1 MIALERAPHK
11 TTSHGRPH
19 RRSLPSFY
27 SMFFEQND
35 TYLYISSRLRGT
47 IKGMVAK
54 NAGLPATPADL
65 INVDEV
71 IGKYYDLVPDPSIAE
86 QRVIFGT
93 SGHRGS
99 SLKTSFNEAH
109 IVAIAQAIAE
119 YRAKAGVTGPLY
131 LGRDTHALSEP
142 ATRTAIE
149 VLVANGVR
157 VRIDSRDDV
166 VPTPVVSQAI
176 LTHNRAAD
184 GSQRFTG
191 NDIADGIVVT
201 PSHNPPTDG
210 GFKYDPPTGGPA
222 PAEATNAIAARANE
236 LLGSYKSVKRTP
248 YEQAIASDLV
258 ERFDYREHYVDDLS
272 NVIDFDVI
280 RSSGVRLGIDPLG
293 GASVNYWPLMNEKYG
308 LSIDVVRP
316 QVDPTWSFMTID
328 HDGKIRMDPSSPYAM
343 KGLVDSLNNG
353 AWKKYDLVGGTDPDA
368 DRHGIVCPDWGVMN
382 PNHYIAVCV
391 EYLFGGNRPGWPENA
406 GIGKTLVSSSLID
419 RVATSIGA
427 RLVEVPVGF
436 KWFVDPLFSGEVAFG
451 GEESSG
457 MSFLRKDGRVW
468 TTDKDGLIPDL
479 LAAEITART
488 GKNPAQ
494 LHQDQ
499 VSRFGE
505 SWYRRIDTP
514 TTLEQKQKFA
524 HLTGDD
530 VTATRLAGEEITAKL
545 TTAPGNGAAIGGIK
559 VTTANNWFAAR
570 PSGTENIYK
579 VYAESFVSPDALDK
593 VLDEATDVVDK
604 ALEG

>member
-1 MIALERAPHK
+1 
-11 TTSHGRPH
+11 
-19 RRSLPSFY
+19 
-27 SMFFEQND
+27 
-35 TYLYISSRLRGT
+35 
-47 IKGMVAK
+47 MVVK
-54 NAGLPATPADL
+54 NAGMPATPEDL
-65 INVDEV
+65 VDVDALVGAYYDEV
-71 IGKYYDLVPDPSIAE
+71 PNSNIPE

-99 SLKTSFNEAH
+99 ALKTSFNEAH
-109 IVAIAQAIAE
+109 IVAITQAIAE
-119 YRAKAGVTGPLY
+119 YRKKAGVTGPLY
-131 LGRDTHALSEP
+131 IGRDTHALSEP
-142 ATRTAIE
+142 AQKTAIE
-149 VLVANGVR
+149 VLVANGVHVR
-157 VRIDSRDDV
+157 VDSRGDF

-184 GSQRFTG
+184 GTQRFSG
-191 NDIADGIVVT
+191 DGLADGIVVT

-210 GFKYDPPTGGPA
+210 GFKYDPVTGGPA
-222 PAEATNAIAARANE
+222 PADVTNAIAARANE
-236 LLGSYKSVKRTP
+236 LLDNYKSIKRVP
-248 YEQAIASDLV
+248 FEEAIKSDLV
-258 ERFDYREHYVDDLS
+258 EGFDYREHYVSDLA

-316 QVDPTWSFMTID
+316 EVDPTWRFMTID

-343 KGLVDSLNNG
+343 KGLVDQLNAG
-353 AWKKYDLVGGTDPDA
+353 AWDKYDLVGGTDPDA
-368 DRHGIVCPDWGVMN
+368 DRHGIVCPNWGVMN

-391 EYLFGGNRPGWPENA
+391 EYLFGGARPDWPKNTA
-406 GIGKTLVSSSLID
+406 IGKTLVSSSLID
-419 RVATSIGA
+419 RVAASINA
-427 RLVEVPVGF
+427 KLVEVPVGF

-479 LAAEITART
+479 LAAEITAKT

-499 VSRFGE
+499 VARFGE
-505 SWYRRIDTP
+505 SWYKRVDTP

-524 HLTGDD
+524 ALSGGD
-530 VTATRLAGEEITAKL
+530 VEATKLAGEDITAKL
-545 TTAPGNGAAIGGIK
+545 TEAPGNGAKIGGLK
-559 VTTANNWFAAR
+559 VTTKNNWFAAR

-579 VYAESFVSPDALDK
+579 VYAESFVSPEALDK
-593 VLDEATDVVDK
+593 VLEEATAVVDK
-604 ALEG
+604 ALA